1 MTESTGDLADV
12 PGDLP
17 VNRGLAKPA
26 GTRHAALVAAGILF
40 SRIVGLVRERVFGYY
55 FGVTDEADAFRAAFR
70 IPNLLQN
77 LFGEGVLSASFIP
90 VYASLLAKGEREE
103 AQRVA
108 GAVFSILALVVSLLV
123 LVGVV
128 ATPLLVDL
136 IAAGFPGE
144 KRELT
149 MTLVRILFPGAGLL
163 VLSAWCLGILNSH
176 HKFFL
181 SYAAPVI
188 WNVAMIATLLWF
200 GRSVSLPD
208 LAVWL
213 AWGSVAGS
221 ALQMLVQLPTVMKVL
236 GRLRVGLMS
245 RSSHVREIV
254 RNFVPVFF
262 GRGVVQISA
271 YVDAWIA
278 SLLISGSVAA
288 LTYAQNLSSL
298 PVSLF
303 GMSVSAAALPAM
315 SRLTGNPEEI
325 ASGMRR
331 RLDDDMPRIAFWII
345 PSAVAFLAIGDVVA
359 GVIYQSGKFDRAVA
373 IWVWGILGG
382 SAVGLLA
389 TTLGRLYSASLY
401 ALRDTKTP
409 FRLALVRVALT
420 LVLGY
425 VFALPLRAALGLA
438 PEWGAAGLTISAG
451 LAGWIEFALLRR
463 AVNQRIG
470 NTGIRRSRLLTLW
483 SSAVAAAGVAWAV
496 RLVAPSNRPLLIGAV
511 IIAAYGATYF
521 VATFIAG
528 VEDAVSIARRLR
540 LSRAGA

>member
-1 MTESTGDLADV
+1 MTESTGDLTGAA
-12 PGDLP
+12 GDP
-17 VNRGLAKPA
+17 HV
-26 GTRHAALVAAGILF
+26 TRTAARTSRTGPAALVAAGILL
-40 SRIVGLVRERVFGYY
+40 SRVIGLARERVFGFY

-90 VYASLLAKGEREE
+90 VYASLIADEEREQ
-103 AQRVA
+103 ATRVA
-108 GAVFSILALVVSLLV
+108 GAVFSILALVVSVLV

-136 IAAGFPGE
+136 IAAGFPGA
-144 KRELT
+144 KRDLT
-149 MTLVRILFPGAGLL
+149 MTLVRVLFPGAGLL

-176 HKFFL
+176 GKFFL
-181 SYAAPVI
+181 SYAAPVL

-200 GRSVSLPD
+200 GRTVSLPE
-208 LAVWL
+208 LAIWL

-221 ALQMLVQLPTVMKVL
+221 ALQMVVQLPMVLKLL
-236 GRLRVGLMS
+236 GRLRLGLRS

-254 RNFVPVFF
+254 RNFAPVFV

-288 LTYAQNLSSL
+288 LTYAQNLSAL

-303 GMSVSAAALPAM
+303 GMAVSAAELPAM
-315 SRLTGNPEEI
+315 ASLRGDDVEVASLMRQRLD
-325 ASGMRR
+325 AGMR
-331 RLDDDMPRIAFWII
+331 RIAFWIV
-345 PSAVAFLAIGDVVA
+345 PSAVAFIAIGDVVA
-359 GVIYQSGKFDRAVA
+359 GVIYQNGRFTRVVA

-389 TTLGRLYSASLY
+389 TTLGRVYSASLS
-401 ALRDTKTP
+401 ALRDTMTP
-409 FRLALVRVALT
+409 FRFALVRVALT

-438 PEWGAAGLTISAG
+438 PTWGAAGLTISAG
-451 LAGWIEFALLRR
+451 IAGWVEFALLRR
-463 AVNQRIG
+463 AVNRRIG
-470 NTGIRRSRLLTLW
+470 QTGIPRSRLLTLW
-483 SSAVAAAGVAWAV
+483 ASAGVAAGVASAI
-496 RLVAPSNRPLLIGAV
+496 RAFAPSNRPLLVGAA

-521 VATFIAG
+521 ALTSLAG
-528 VEDAVSIARRLR
+528 VEDAAGIARRLR
-540 LSRAGA
+540 LSRRA